1 MVVITERH
9 YSRPWLLTILLIQN
23 LETIPRLKDSI
34 DEKSA
39 EILNLKKH
47 MEDKDALLTAARK
60 AVREYKE
67 KLRVGNLY

>member
-1 MVVITERH
+1 
-9 YSRPWLLTILLIQN
+9 
-23 LETIPRLKDSI
+23 
-34 DEKSA
+34 
-39 EILNLKKH
+39 